1 MQFIKLFPFFH
12 FLTGAD
18 DVLKFQGNESAIDHF
33 RLILRSGDSLLVG
46 GRWVIQIDFP
56 SFLFLAEAT
65 CVLFHH
71 RHPERVCEIPSNIH
85 DFPQT
90 NSLHFIHI
98 ALTANYR
105 YTQINDCG
113 SSGCSFGSDVCGSKE
128 IQFFFA
134 FCELAKSM
142 RNVRCWWTLPAAPS
156 HQLGCRPE
164 IWIRYVTLYTPTPTK
179 KPFFVNDFHRM
190 RMRSLKQSKK
200 EQNFHLNFSPNIRKR
215 FHFFFPVF
223 LFEGTKQHTKKAR
236 DIQITFV
243 QEWHPRKG

>member
-1 MQFIKLFPFFH
+1 M
-12 FLTGAD
+12 
-18 DVLKFQGNESAIDHF
+18 DVHSA
-33 RLILRSGDSLLVG
+33 RMCVG
-46 GRWVIQIDFP
+46 VKK
-56 SFLFLAEAT
+56 
-65 CVLFHH
+65 
-71 RHPERVCEIPSNIH
+71 SN
-85 DFPQT
+85 
-90 NSLHFIHI
+90 
-98 ALTANYR
+98 
-105 YTQINDCG
+105 
-113 SSGCSFGSDVCGSKE
+113 
-128 IQFFFA
+128 FFA

-215 FHFFFPVF
+215 FHFFSPVF

-236 DIQITFV
+236 DISNHICARMTPEKGIKSVRRAFPS
-243 QEWHPRKG
+243 PRSAHT